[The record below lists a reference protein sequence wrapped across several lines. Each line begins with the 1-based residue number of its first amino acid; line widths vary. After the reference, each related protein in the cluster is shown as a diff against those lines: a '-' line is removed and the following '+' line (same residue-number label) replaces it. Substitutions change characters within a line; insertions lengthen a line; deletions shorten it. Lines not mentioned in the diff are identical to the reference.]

1 MVQGTSSGAGKTTLV
16 TALCRIF
23 SDMGYSVAPFKAQN
37 MSSFSYRG
45 RGFRI
50 SRAQAVQAVGARTA
64 ASPDM
69 NPVLLEPLG
78 GLYSTVYLNG
88 KRLRRMH
95 YKEYHYEF
103 APLGGMAA
111 ALAALRRLGGA
122 RDIVILEGAG
132 SPAEINLQRY
142 DIANMAMAEKARA
155 PVILVSD
162 IDRGGSFASLAGTM
176 LLLPERHKKLVRGFV
191 LNRFRGDPAVLRPAY
206 PRLKRAAGRGIL
218 GVVPMIDMDIP
229 GEDSLDA
236 GNGGSSGGGSGGG
249 AGNGGGG
256 APSRQPP
263 PYMPRQRP
271 PPPATDPFS
280 WTPREVE
287 RLDSEIDR
295 LAKAVRASLDMRAV
309 EEMVLGGR

>member
-1 MVQGTSSGAGKTTLV
+1 MTRALMVQGTSSGAGKTTLV

-23 SDMGYSVAPFKAQN
+23 SDMGYSVAPFKSQN
-37 MSSFSYRG
+37 MSSFSYKG
-45 RGFRI
+45 KGFRI

-69 NPVLLEPLG
+69 NPILLKPLG
-78 GLYSTVYLNG
+78 GLYSMVYLGG

-103 APLGGMAA
+103 APLEGIAA
-111 ALAALRRLGGA
+111 ASAALKRLGAG

-132 SPAEINLQRY
+132 SPAEINLQQY
-142 DIANMAMAEKARA
+142 DIANMAMAEKARS

-176 LLLPERHKKLVRGFV
+176 SLLPERHKRLVRGFV
-191 LNRFRGDPAVLRPAY
+191 LNRFRGDASVLRPAY
-206 PRLKRAAGRGIL
+206 PRLRKATGRGVL
-218 GVVPMIDMDIP
+218 GVVPMLELDIP
-229 GEDSLDA
+229 GEDSLDVA
-236 GNGGSSGGGSGGG
+236 
-249 AGNGGGG
+249 G
-256 APSRQPP
+256 APGNAALGSRQPP

-271 PPPATDPFS
+271 PSPARDPFS
-280 WTPREVE
+280 WTPREVDG
-287 RLDSEIDR
+287 LDAEIGR
-295 LAKAVRASLDMRAV
+295 LAKAVASSLDMRAV

>member
-23 SDMGYSVAPFKAQN
+23 SDMGYSVAPFKSQN

-50 SRAQAVQAVGARTA
+50 SSAQAVQAVGARTA

-69 NPVLLEPLG
+69 NPVLLDPLG
-78 GLYSTVYLNG
+78 GLYSMVYLNG

-111 ALAALRRLGGA
+111 ALSALRRLGGA

-155 PVILVSD
+155 PVVLVSD

-176 LLLPERHKKLVRGFV
+176 LLLPERHRRLVRGFV

-206 PRLKRAAGRGIL
+206 PRLKRATGRGVL

-236 GNGGSSGGGSGGG
+236 GGGGG
-249 AGNGGGG
+249 GGGG

-271 PPPATDPFS
+271 PPPARDPFS
-280 WTPREVE
+280 WTPREVK
-287 RLDSEIDR
+287 RLDAEIDR
-295 LAKAVRASLDMRAV
+295 LAAAVRSSLDMRAI

>member
-236 GNGGSSGGGSGGG
+236 DGGSSSGGGG

>member
-23 SDMGYSVAPFKAQN
+23 SDMGYSVAPFKSQN
-37 MSSFSYRG
+37 MSSFSYKG
-45 RGFRI
+45 KGFRI
-50 SRAQAVQAVGARTA
+50 SRAQAVQAVGARAA

-69 NPVLLEPLG
+69 NPVLLKPLG
-78 GLYSTVYLNG
+78 GLYSMVYLGG

-103 APLGGMAA
+103 APLQGMAS
-111 ALAALRRLGGA
+111 ALAALRRLGA
-122 RDIVILEGAG
+122 SRDIVILEGAG

-142 DIANMAMAEKARA
+142 DIANMAMAEKARS
-155 PVILVSD
+155 PVVLVSD

-176 LLLPERHKKLVRGFV
+176 MLLPERHRRLVRGFV

-206 PRLKRAAGRGIL
+206 PRLRRATGLGVL

-229 GEDSLDA
+229 GEDSLDVGA
-236 GNGGSSGGGSGGG
+236 AGGGSGA
-249 AGNGGGG
+249 AGRAN
-256 APSRQPP
+256 RQPP

-271 PPPATDPFS
+271 PPPARDPFS
-280 WTPREVE
+280 WTPREID
-287 RLDSEIDR
+287 RLDAEIDR
-295 LAKAVRASLDMRAV
+295 LAQAVRSSLDMRAV

>member
-23 SDMGYSVAPFKAQN
+23 SDMGYSVAPFKSQN

-50 SRAQAVQAVGARTA
+50 SSAQAVQAVGARTA

-69 NPVLLEPLG
+69 NPVLLDPLG
-78 GLYSTVYLNG
+78 GLYSMVYLNG

-111 ALAALRRLGGA
+111 ALSALRRLGGA

-155 PVILVSD
+155 PVVLVSD

-176 LLLPERHKKLVRGFV
+176 LLLPERHRRLVRGFV

-206 PRLKRAAGRGIL
+206 PRLKRATGRGVL

-236 GNGGSSGGGSGGG
+236 GGG
-249 AGNGGGG
+249 GGGG

-271 PPPATDPFS
+271 PPPARDPFS
-280 WTPREVE
+280 WTPREVK
-287 RLDSEIDR
+287 RLDAEIDR
-295 LAKAVRASLDMRAV
+295 LADAVRSSLDMRAI